1 MLIPT
6 FEQWVD
12 WVFTGPEPEFEQ
24 LWDDTR
30 DRVADWQLEYA
41 TTLFSAPSFLLE
53 SYTEQALRN
62 GFWSLPNAWDL
73 RDLIWDQGL
82 DWDRREACLRAMYFL
97 FRDLFARNPLEDTC
111 FMWWDLLRYFGQGPD
126 LRVIET
132 QLSVLG
138 QILSLSDKECQRA
151 ALHGLGHITHDGK
164 ADLIAEFLSRPGV
177 NEELRTY
184 AGHALAGDVL

>member
-30 DRVADWQLEYA
+30 DRVADWQLDYA
-41 TTLFSAPSFLLE
+41 TTLFSAPSFLLG
-53 SYTEQALRN
+53 SYSEQALRN

-82 DWDRREACLRAMYFL
+82 DSNRREACLRAMYFL

-111 FMWWDLLRYFGQGPD
+111 FMWWDLLRYFGQRRDP
-126 LRVIET
+126 RVIET

-138 QILSLSDKECQRA
+138 QILSLSDEECQRA

-164 ADLIAEFLSRPGV
+164 AALIAEFLSRPGV